1 VTKLR
6 IVDELP
12 KTEGR
17 GREKKYDFTELFKT
31 LLQSG
36 KAAELV
42 SGEDFECS
50 PASMKQQLYKEAK
63 DAGLKASI
71 RGYTDEDE
79 TDIVVFAVI
88 TQEQADKDKAEREA
102 KERERKAKNKQSPP
116 KQENTQKEKEPAT
129 A

>member
-1 VTKLR
+1 MR

-12 KTEGR
+12 KSEGR
-17 GREKKYDFTELFKT
+17 GRVKKYDFSELFKT
-31 LLQSG
+31 LLDSG

-71 RGYTDEDE
+71 RGYTDEND
-79 TDIVVFAVI
+79 TDIVVFSVI
-88 TQEQADKDKAEREA
+88 TAEQAEKNKVERERA
-102 KERERKAKNKQSPP
+102 ERERKAKA
-116 KQENTQKEKEPAT
+116 KQESQKQEKKEPAGAT

>member
-1 VTKLR
+1 MNKLR

-12 KTEGR
+12 KSEGR

-31 LLQSG
+31 LLDSG

-42 SGEDFECS
+42 GGEDFECS
-50 PASMKQQLYKEAK
+50 AASMKQQLYKEAK
-63 DAGLKASI
+63 AAGLKASI
-71 RGYTDEDE
+71 RGYTDDND

-88 TQEQADKDKAEREA
+88 TQEQAAKEKAEREA
-102 KERERKAKNKQSPP
+102 QERARKAKAKQAG
-116 KQENTQKEKEPAT
+116 QKEQEKEPAT

>member
-1 VTKLR
+1 MYQLR

-12 KTEGR
+12 KSEGR
-17 GREKKYDFTELFKT
+17 GREKKYDFTEVFKT
-31 LLQSG
+31 LLSSG

-50 PASMKQQLYKEAK
+50 AASMKQQLYKEAK

-71 RGYTDEDE
+71 RGYTDDNDV
-79 TDIVVFAVI
+79 DIVVFAVV
-88 TQEQADKDKAEREA
+88 TQEQANKEKVERERV
-102 KERERKAKNKQSPP
+102 ERERKAKAKTQ
-116 KQENTQKEKEPAT
+116 KQETPKEEPAT